1 MKQKA
6 GNEVFDTQ
14 SCVTT
19 PHKEPIT
26 IPVDVL

>member
-14 SCVTT
+14 SCVIT